1 GRVNP
6 ADEIA
11 AALQQARL
19 WDEKEDEAAEK
30 ILAFFY
36 DKALTYEKASG
47 GENALLAAT
56 FYSLTAQTLLEYYRS
71 YGAAEDFRIEP
82 NVRHDFENTDVWT
95 KRDFYRAIYAFLEKS
110 CDLSIL
116 ERNPEALARFAPAL
130 QLWDSTLSCYTPDFT
145 LALHYR
151 ALQLWREM
159 GRDAETGTEA
169 GIGKAATRCRARLL
183 SAGEREA
190 LCDWDL
196 HYLQFLHDRD
206 SIDHNEYIQKLL
218 QLEETYRDLP
228 LASDILYLLAENAQG
243 LDAKQAEDFA
253 RRASAY
259 AGSWGAHNGPIL
271 LHNLLSPSLSL
282 SMKRVQAPDLPVE
295 VDFEAKNG
303 NTFFY
308 TLCRLSARQV
318 EDVLTSG
325 FSEDFADGKPLWQ
338 RVDLQP
344 DSSGKGKLFLPPM
357 KKGAYVLACRLD
369 SSKHTKNTS
378 FLFFQVS
385 ENAYFGYPADP
396 RRQTWEML
404 FLTSK
409 DGKSAPA
416 SLCVFS
422 ESYNYRQRRNDFEFR
437 GRLKADKN
445 GIFKLDGN
453 LLKDKKSSEAFWLRF
468 DR

>member
-1 GRVNP
+1 MGVMRTMILKFRIVFLMMLAAGAAGGTMARAAGRVNP

-116 ERNPEALARFAPAL
+116 ERNPETLARFAPAL

-169 GIGKAATRCRARLL
+169 GIGKAAARCRARLL

-190 LCDWDL
+190 LCAWDL
-196 HYLQFLHDRD
+196 HYLQFL
-206 SIDHNEYIQKLL
+206 
-218 QLEETYRDLP
+218 
-228 LASDILYLLAENAQG
+228 
-243 LDAKQAEDFA
+243 
-253 RRASAY
+253 Y
-259 AGSWGAHNGPIL
+259 A
-271 LHNLLSPSLSL
+271 
-282 SMKRVQAPDLPVE
+282 
-295 VDFEAKNG
+295 
-303 NTFFY
+303 
-308 TLCRLSARQV
+308 
-318 EDVLTSG
+318 
-325 FSEDFADGKPLWQ
+325 
-338 RVDLQP
+338 
-344 DSSGKGKLFLPPM
+344 
-357 KKGAYVLACRLD
+357 
-369 SSKHTKNTS
+369 
-378 FLFFQVS
+378 
-385 ENAYFGYPADP
+385 
-396 RRQTWEML
+396 
-404 FLTSK
+404 
-409 DGKSAPA
+409 
-416 SLCVFS
+416 
-422 ESYNYRQRRNDFEFR
+422 
-437 GRLKADKN
+437 
-445 GIFKLDGN
+445 
-453 LLKDKKSSEAFWLRF
+453 
-468 DR
+468 